1 MKIEE
6 QQIPSLIQQGKAQEV
21 ISFLYKQVF
30 PNVKRHIISNRGT
43 KDDALDA
50 FQEAVLSL
58 YTKVME
64 NKFDGEKYKVF
75 GFLYRS
81 SLNHWIDKL
90 RKDKRMEF
98 QGEMME
104 YETEE
109 PIEAAIRPEEEN
121 YLRTVFAGIGEKCI
135 ELLTCTIF
143 YNMLMED
150 VAIRLQYASVAAAR
164 MQQQRCKQKLI
175 EEMEKNPQLLNVIK
189 GI

>member
-6 QQIPSLIQQGKAQEV
+6 HQIPALIQQGKAQEV
-21 ISFLYKQVF
+21 VSLLYKQVF
-30 PNVKRHIISNRGT
+30 PNVKRYIVSNRGT

-50 FQEAVLSL
+50 FQEAIMSL
-58 YTKVME
+58 YTKVLD
-64 NKFDGEKYKVF
+64 NKFDDEKYKVF

-81 SLNHWIDKL
+81 SINHWIDKL

-104 YETEE
+104 YETEDS
-109 PIEAAIRPEEEN
+109 PSSVKPEEEN
-121 YLRTVFAGIGEKCI
+121 YLRTLFSGIGEKCI

-150 VAIRLQYASVAAAR
+150 VVIRLNYASVAAAR
-164 MQQQRCKQKLI
+164 MQQQRCKQKLM
-175 EEMEKNPQLLNVIK
+175 EEMEKNPQLLDRIK